1 MEANLGTTG
10 VIVLNIISACVMFGV
25 ALSLKVDDFTRIIKK
40 PKAPAVGMV
49 AQFMLLPGLS
59 TLAAYLL
66 NIPAEYAAGMIL
78 IACCP
83 GGSIS
88 NMVTYLARGNV
99 AVSVSMSAASSV
111 MAIAMTP
118 FNFAFYGS
126 LLPQTRGMIQS
137 IAIDASNILF
147 LIVTILA
154 IPMIIGMYIGNRF
167 PRFATSAE
175 KPFRILTFTVLLV
188 VVLGILSQNLESIKL
203 FGVMLAGILIGQNAM
218 AMLVGYLC
226 ARVTGLPVADQRAI
240 TFEVG
245 IQNSVL
251 GVAIIVTFYPEMFG
265 MLQIVGMWGMW
276 HLISGLTLAHIW
288 SRKSI
293 TAKTKDEP
301 VLEVKAG

>member
-1 MEANLGTTG
+1 MEVNLGTTG
-10 VIVLNIISACVMFGV
+10 VIVLNLISACVMFGV
-25 ALSLKVDDFTRIIKK
+25 ALPLKVEDFTRIIKK
-40 PKAPAVGMV
+40 PKAPVVGMV

-66 NIPAEYAAGMIL
+66 NVPGEYAAGMIL

-88 NMVTYLARGNV
+88 NLVTYLARGNV

-111 MAIAMTP
+111 MAIFMTP
-118 FNFAFYGS
+118 LNFAFYGS
-126 LLPQTRGMIQS
+126 LLPQTRDMIQS
-137 IAIDASNILF
+137 IALDASNILF
-147 LIVTILA
+147 LIITILA
-154 IPMIIGMYIGNRF
+154 IPMMAGMYIGNRF
-167 PRFATSAE
+167 PQFVANAE

-188 VVLGILSQNLESIKL
+188 VVLGILSQNLEALKL
-203 FGVMLAGILIGQNAM
+203 FGFMLATILVGQNAM
-218 AMLVGYLC
+218 AMLVGYLS
-226 ARVTGLPVADQRAI
+226 ARMTGLPVADRRAI

-251 GVAIIVTFYPEMFG
+251 GVAIIVTFYPDMFG

-293 TAKTKDEP
+293 TTEANNEP
-301 VLEVKAG
+301 VLDVKTG

>member
-1 MEANLGTTG
+1 MEANLGTAG

-25 ALSLKVDDFTRIIKK
+25 ALPLKVEDFTRIIKK
-40 PKAPAVGMV
+40 PKAPVVGMV
-49 AQFMLLPGLS
+49 AQFLLLPGLS
-59 TLAAYLL
+59 TLAAYIF
-66 NIPAEYAAGMIL
+66 NVPAEYAAGMIL
-78 IACCP
+78 IASCP

-99 AVSVSMSAASSV
+99 AVSVSMSAASSA
-111 MAIAMTP
+111 MAIIMTP

-137 IAIDASNILF
+137 IALDASNILL

-167 PRFATSAE
+167 PTFVERAE
-175 KPFRILTFTVLLV
+175 KPFRIFTFSVLLI
-188 VVLGILSQNLESIKL
+188 VVLGVLSQNIEQLKL
-203 FGVMLAGILIGQNAM
+203 FGLMLAGIIVGQNAM
-218 AMLVGYLC
+218 AMFVGYLA
-226 ARVTGLPVADQRAI
+226 ARVTKLPVPDQRAI

-251 GVAIIVTFYPEMFG
+251 GVSIIMTFYPSMFG

-276 HLISGLTLAHIW
+276 HLISGLALAHIW
-288 SRKSI
+288 SRKSAV
-293 TAKTKDEP
+293 TTTKAEP
-301 VLEVKAG
+301 VLE

>member
-1 MEANLGTTG
+1 MEANLGAAG

-25 ALSLKVDDFTRIIKK
+25 ALPLKVDDFTRIIKK
-40 PKAPAVGMV
+40 PKAPVVGMV

-59 TLAAYLL
+59 TLAAYIL
-66 NIPAEYAAGMIL
+66 NVPGEYAAGMIL

-99 AVSVSMSAASSV
+99 AVSVSMSAASSL
-111 MAIAMTP
+111 MAIVMTP

-126 LLPQTRGMIQS
+126 LLPQTQGMIQS
-137 IAIDASNILF
+137 IAIDASNILL
-147 LIVTILA
+147 LIITILA
-154 IPMIIGMYIGNRF
+154 IPMVAGMYIGNRF
-167 PRFATSAE
+167 PRFVAMAE

-188 VVLGILSQNLESIKL
+188 VVLGILSQNLEALKL
-203 FGVMLAGILIGQNAM
+203 FGAMLVALLIGQNAM
-218 AMLVGYLC
+218 AMLVGYLS
-226 ARVTGLPVADQRAI
+226 ARITGLPVPDQRAI

-251 GVAIIVTFYPEMFG
+251 GVAIIVTFYPDMFG

-276 HLISGLTLAHIW
+276 HLVSGLILAHIW

-293 TAKTKDEP
+293 TSKAEP

>member
-1 MEANLGTTG
+1 MEANLGTAG
-10 VIVLNIISACVMFGV
+10 VIVLNLISACVMFGV
-25 ALSLKVDDFTRIIKK
+25 ALPLKVEDFTRIIKK

-59 TLAAYLL
+59 TLAAYIF

-78 IACCP
+78 IASCP

-111 MAIAMTP
+111 MAIVMTP

-137 IAIDASNILF
+137 IALDASNILL
-147 LIVTILA
+147 LIITILA
-154 IPMIIGMYIGNRF
+154 VPMMIGMYIGHRF
-167 PRFATSAE
+167 PKFVDKAD
-175 KPFRILTFTVLLV
+175 KPFRIFTFIVLLIV
-188 VVLGILSQNLESIKL
+188 VIGVMSQNVEQLKV
-203 FGVMLAGILIGQNAM
+203 FGVMLAAIIIGQNAM
-218 AMLVGYLC
+218 AMLVGYLA
-226 ARVTGLPVADQRAI
+226 ARISRLPVPDQRAI

-251 GVAIIVTFYPEMFG
+251 GVSIIMTFYPSMFG
-265 MLQIVGMWGMW
+265 MIQIVGMWGMW
-276 HLISGLTLAHIW
+276 HLVSGLILAHIW
-288 SRKSI
+288 SRKSAV
-293 TAKTKDEP
+293 TATRAEP
-301 VLEVKAG
+301 VLE